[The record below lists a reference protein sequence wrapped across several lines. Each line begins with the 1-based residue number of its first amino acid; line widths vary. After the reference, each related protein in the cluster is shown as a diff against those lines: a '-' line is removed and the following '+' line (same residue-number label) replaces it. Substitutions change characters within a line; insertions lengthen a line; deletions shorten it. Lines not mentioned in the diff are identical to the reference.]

1 MARLHGAGAL
11 DSLAAAGLAPVLL
24 TTPPGERAK
33 TWAVVQRLAG
43 ELLAR
48 GAHRSTPVIALGGGV
63 VGDLSGFLAS
73 IFMRGLPFIQVPT
86 TLLAMV
92 DAAIGGKTAINLPE
106 GKNLLGTF
114 HQPHL
119 VVIDPEFLR
128 TLPRAER
135 LNGLAEVLK
144 AGFIRD
150 RDLLMELHAAGAGVF
165 KDEAALTGT
174 IFRAA
179 AIKAQVVSRDERE
192 GDLRRILNFGHTLG
206 HGLEQASRFR
216 LPHGR
221 GVAWGMVAALT
232 LSERLAGLDPTEAEW
247 GRRLIRGFGLLS
259 PLPELDPEAVM
270 AALRLD
276 KKRQETGVPFIL
288 LPRLGEAVIQDEV
301 PLGLVAEVLKEML
314 GGGLKAGCAL
324 LSRYGLWAEK
334 FSVGCVLRTIATGW
348 PRARRPAPSTLH
360 CLKLRSQVQP
370 GNEPQFFRAGKTI
383 PAGITLSKDDV
394 NDHARLV
401 DLHHNR
407 GFTLFS
413 PDLC

>member
-1 MARLHGAGAL
+1 MQEIRLPLPGRDLSYRLVIEPGLRHRLGSLLSPFPFPSQVMLIADRRVARLHGAAAL
-11 DSLAAAGLAPVLL
+11 DSLAAAGLAPALL

-33 TWAVVQRLAG
+33 TWSVVQRLAR

-48 GAHRSTPVIALGGGV
+48 GAHRATPVIALGGGV
-63 VGDLSGFLAS
+63 VGDLAGFLAS

-119 VVIDPEFLR
+119 VIIDPEFLR

-144 AGFIRD
+144 TGFIRD
-150 RDLLMELHAAGAGVF
+150 RNLLMELHAAGPRVF
-165 KDEAALTGT
+165 ADEAALTGT

-192 GDLRRILNFGHTLG
+192 RDLRRILNFGHTLG

-216 LPHGR
+216 LAHGR

-232 LSERLAGLDPTEAEW
+232 LSERLVGLDATEAEW
-247 GRRLIRGFGLLS
+247 GRQLIWSFGLLES
-259 PLPELDPEAVM
+259 LPELDPEAVM
-270 AALRLD
+270 GALRLD

-288 LPRLGEAVIQDEV
+288 LPRLGETVIQDGV
-301 PLGLVAEVLKEML
+301 PLGLVAEVMKELME
-314 GGGLKAGCAL
+314 G
-324 LSRYGLWAEK
+324 
-334 FSVGCVLRTIATGW
+334 
-348 PRARRPAPSTLH
+348 
-360 CLKLRSQVQP
+360 
-370 GNEPQFFRAGKTI
+370 
-383 PAGITLSKDDV
+383 
-394 NDHARLV
+394 
-401 DLHHNR
+401 R
-407 GFTLFS
+407 GQGA
-413 PDLC
+413 

>member
-1 MARLHGAGAL
+1 M
-11 DSLAAAGLAPVLL
+11 
-24 TTPPGERAK
+24 
-33 TWAVVQRLAG
+33 
-43 ELLAR
+43 
-48 GAHRSTPVIALGGGV
+48 
-63 VGDLSGFLAS
+63 VGDLTGFLAS

-114 HQPHL
+114 HQPRL

-150 RDLLMELHAAGAGVF
+150 RDLLMELHAAGARVF
-165 KDEAALTGT
+165 NDEAALTET

-232 LSERLAGLDPTEAEW
+232 LSERLAGLDATEAEW
-247 GRRLIRGFGLLS
+247 GRRLIRDFGLLQ

-270 AALRLD
+270 GALRLD

-288 LPRLGEAVIQDEV
+288 LPRLGEAVIQDGV
-301 PLGLVAEVLKEML
+301 PLGLVAEVLKEMI
-314 GGGLKAGCAL
+314 GGG
-324 LSRYGLWAEK
+324 
-334 FSVGCVLRTIATGW
+334 
-348 PRARRPAPSTLH
+348 
-360 CLKLRSQVQP
+360 
-370 GNEPQFFRAGKTI
+370 
-383 PAGITLSKDDV
+383 
-394 NDHARLV
+394 
-401 DLHHNR
+401 
-407 GFTLFS
+407 
-413 PDLC
+413 